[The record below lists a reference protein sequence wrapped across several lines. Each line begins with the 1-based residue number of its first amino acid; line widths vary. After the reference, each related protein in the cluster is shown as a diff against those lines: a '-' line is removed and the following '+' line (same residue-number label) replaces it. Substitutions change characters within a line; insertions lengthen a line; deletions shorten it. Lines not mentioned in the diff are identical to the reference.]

1 MLKRLES
8 IIETRTARIFL
19 VVLVV
24 LSVLPLPGVEEIL
37 WPVFLVVFGADLAIR
52 IALMVDDPRHRKLFD
67 YALVTVDALAL
78 LSFLPLETIL
88 GEIGTPLRL
97 ARLLLLVRFVRALA
111 EDVYSVLTRREQV
124 QQFVLVTLA
133 VVGMAFTSAVA
144 LTLLGL
150 HEETEK
156 DLPRS
161 HQAANADEGAE
172 ATFWDHMW
180 WSFRQIESPDN
191 LVRSLRIEPFVAIV
205 SLTLTI
211 TGVFI
216 VSFIIG
222 LGSNVV
228 GHVMRAERRRPV
240 TYRGH
245 AVVIGPVVD
254 RAELVAEF
262 VRIYDK
268 NRQLRRIRPREVYEW
283 LFKGAPKPKRHALP
297 RIALLGPAPE
307 PPDYLL
313 EREMRWVIYRQGEPA
328 STEALDLVAAT
339 HAKRAILL
347 GTHAGL
353 DTDAVTIAS
362 LAAFREHNT
371 DAHVFVEL
379 HDSVNAPLARTV
391 GGRGTFPL
399 DVPAFIGNF
408 LLQYL
413 VIPGIEGVFADLL
426 TAKGSEFYTHVYVDK
441 RELAA
446 IARLAE
452 REPELRWADVWHAA
466 RKDGVL
472 VVGALLGTGDF
483 GRTPYELIPIDRLT
497 QALNPTANGGAIR
510 TRDLRGIIAISPSY
524 LPLRRFARRL
534 LAEPL
539 ASSAVPAQRPIVS
552 HLSVDDRPV
561 ERVLVVGYAPALG
574 TLVRGLA
581 RLVAGVEVL
590 VVIGAREDARTSL
603 RERLKALDLGLEDHT
618 PGPTGARIELVNG
631 GHATVF
637 THEGS
642 DLTQFAVDHLTQ
654 SVDAAVFLADPD
666 SLDPDARTLL
676 RVLRFAR
683 ALEEGQAPRGERL
696 HLLVEFASER
706 RGSRLE
712 VELERGRCGFT
723 EPNALR
729 LTRLSTDRLKN
740 YFMVHSAFVP
750 GVLALYEQI
759 LATSGQTIVR
769 LDLDVAG
776 EGTLCLEEIA
786 GELEEAECIP
796 VAVELDDGEVVLNP
810 PYNQTWPSKRV
821 RAVFV
826 LADAARVRER
836 FTTRSS
842 RV

>member
-8 IIETRTARIFL
+8 IIETRSARIFL

-24 LSVLPLPGVEEIL
+24 LSVLPFPSIERLL

-52 IALMVDDPRHRKLFD
+52 IALIVQDKRHRRIFD
-67 YALVTVDALAL
+67 YALVVVDALAL
-78 LSFLPLETIL
+78 LSFLPLETML

-133 VVGMAFTSAVA
+133 VLGMAFTSGVA
-144 LTLLGL
+144 LTLLDLPG
-150 HEETEK
+150 ETQK
-156 DLPRS
+156 DLP
-161 HQAANADEGAE
+161 HGEGE
-172 ATFWDHMW
+172 ATVWDHMW

-191 LVRSLRIEPFVAIV
+191 LVRSLRVEPFVAIV

-228 GHVMRAERRRPV
+228 GHVIRAERRRPIA
-240 TYRGH
+240 YRGH

-254 RAELVAEF
+254 RSELVAEF

-297 RIALLGPAPE
+297 RIALLGTAPE

-313 EREMRWVIYRQGEPA
+313 EREMRWVVYRQGEPA
-328 STEALDLVAAT
+328 STEALDLVAAA

-362 LAAFREHNT
+362 LAAFREQNT

-399 DVPAFIGNF
+399 DVSAFIGNF

-452 REPELRWADVWHAA
+452 REPELPWADVWHAA

-472 VVGALLGTGDF
+472 VVGALLGTGEF

-497 QALNPTANGGAIR
+497 QSLNPTSNGGTIR
-510 TRDLRGIIAISPSY
+510 TRDLRGLIAISTSY

-534 LAEPL
+534 LLDSFP
-539 ASSAVPAQRPIVS
+539 ASAIPEQTAIVS
-552 HLSVDDRPV
+552 RLSVDDRPV
-561 ERVLVVGYAPALG
+561 ERVLVVGYSPALG

-581 RLVAGVEVL
+581 RLVSGIEVL
-590 VVIGAREDARTSL
+590 VVISAREDARTSL
-603 RERLKALDLGLEDHT
+603 RERLKALELGLENRV
-618 PGPTGARIELVNG
+618 PGSSGARVELVNG

-642 DLTQFAVDHLTQ
+642 DLTQFAVDRLKDP
-654 SVDAAVFLADPD
+654 VDSAVFLADPD

-683 ALEEGQAPRGERL
+683 ALEEGQAPRGSRL
-696 HLLVEFASER
+696 HLLVEFASEQ
-706 RGSRLE
+706 RGARLE
-712 VELERGRCGFT
+712 VELERGRCGFI

-769 LDLDVAG
+769 LDLDTADAG
-776 EGTLCLEEIA
+776 TVCLEKIA
-786 GELEEAECIP
+786 GELEEAGCIP
-796 VAVELDDGEVVLNP
+796 LAVELEDGEVVLNP
-810 PYNQTWPSKRV
+810 PCNQTWPSARV
-821 RAVFV
+821 RALFA

-836 FTTRSS
+836 FRTRSS
-842 RV
+842 RA